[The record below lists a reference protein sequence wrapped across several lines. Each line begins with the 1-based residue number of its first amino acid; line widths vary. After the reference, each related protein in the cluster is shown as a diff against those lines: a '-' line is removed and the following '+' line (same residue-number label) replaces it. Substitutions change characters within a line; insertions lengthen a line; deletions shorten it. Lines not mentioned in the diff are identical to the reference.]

1 MESSEGED
9 TMNITPQTITEGT
22 DRMSRRSPIGT
33 RYTADGH
40 GYTLVGYSIDPY
52 LPTQAVPVFVADDD
66 LGNIPNPNW
75 YDRLANGAL
84 ALLYPEDILGIG
96 SEELHVAPADEETA
110 SKARAAAVK
119 QYQDRPY
126 RDTGEIHRVMA
137 FDDLTTDDEVAA
149 FIAFG
154 KAELEL
160 RKAQMT
166 LERASRERSDRVARI
181 ADLKGSQKAAAQTL
195 GVNQSTVS
203 RALRERPE
211 LP

>member
-1 MESSEGED
+1 
-9 TMNITPQTITEGT
+9 MNITPKTITEDSG
-22 DRMSRRSPIGT
+22 RMASRSPIGT
-33 RYTADGH
+33 RYTADKDS
-40 GYTLVGYSIDPY
+40 YTLVGYSIDPY
-52 LPTQAVPVFVADDD
+52 APTQAFPVFVADDD
-66 LGNIPNPNW
+66 LDAIPNPNW

-84 ALLYPEDILGIG
+84 NLLYPEDILGIG
-96 SEELHVAPADEETA
+96 CEELHVAPADQEVA

-137 FDDLTTDDEVAA
+137 FADLTSDDEVAA
-149 FIAFG
+149 FIAFA

-160 RKAQMT
+160 RKAQRA
-166 LERASRERSDRVARI
+166 LERASRDRSELVARI
-181 ADLKGSQKAAAQTL
+181 ADLKGSQTAAAQTL